1 MNFLTYILCFC
12 LQERKKF
19 NGKLMYAQRQLERE
33 LDLEKFIK
41 RQRMTTMAILG
52 LLNRKQVFYTT
63 KLTQLVAYDDE
74 RAVLQ
79 GESERS
85 YSENE
90 DMAKMKKTS
99 RRAFTDRIAVDLVS
113 SRDRV
118 DKRLLKLH
126 AIATD

>member
-90 DMAKMKKTS
+90 DMVKMKKTS
-99 RRAFTDRIAVDLVS
+99 RQLFADRIAVDLV
-113 SRDRV
+113 
-118 DKRLLKLH
+118 
-126 AIATD
+126 